1 MFGVLCLLA
10 MLDAVYLT
18 ADGPKPRPQS
28 IPARWLLKYAPADL
42 PALPA
47 TFFDTDW
54 HHGSHPR
61 SVSGGYDEWVRF
73 ARDSFTTPP
82 GASITHAA
90 SGFSDAERVTK
101 FRQVPLAVY
110 GPLVEYDGNLYTVA
124 ITNWETDA
132 TKKPRWALNL
142 GAATEVRK
150 NVWYQA
156 GSERFTDGKVR
167 VREYRLEFADDPRTK
182 DEGKVKGFS
191 SERIANVFKGET
203 KEMDGEFVVA
213 KSRTGPRAVT
223 VTFKVGNAVHHVK
236 LQLGDGYYP
245 TVIDGVSRAYPAVLT
260 AGVVPPPK
268 VEKEPTPTLMQPPK
282 KPEK

>member
-1 MFGVLCLLA
+1 M
-10 MLDAVYLT
+10 
-18 ADGPKPRPQS
+18 
-28 IPARWLLKYAPADL
+28 
-42 PALPA
+42 
-47 TFFDTDW
+47 
-54 HHGSHPR
+54 
-61 SVSGGYDEWVRF
+61 
-73 ARDSFTTPP
+73 
-82 GASITHAA
+82 
-90 SGFSDAERVTK
+90 TK

-142 GAATEVRK
+142 GAAIEIQK

-203 KEMDGEFVVA
+203 REEDGEFVVA

-223 VTFKVGNAVHHVK
+223 VTFKVANAAHHVK

-268 VEKEPTPTLMQPPK
+268 VEKEPLPTLMQPPK